1 MSNKN
6 GININRFK
14 KSQWTY
20 ILASVIFIILGLML
34 IFDPINTGRKLVFL
48 FGGALIAYG
57 AFRLVSYFTKNKGE
71 KNVSIDVII
80 GTVLCIGGL
89 AVILLSGKIGDII
102 SVVLGAFLIID
113 GMLKIQTAIN
123 AKRSGIDSWFV
134 VLIASAVCIIIGC
147 VLIFVTF
154 SDSVLWII
162 LGVAFLFDGIQ
173 NLISSIYSHLI
184 VKKNPVSAINLE
196 EHKPDGNITPGDGPK
211 ALHS

>member
-1 MSNKN
+1 MSRKN
-6 GININRFK
+6 NINISRFK

-20 ILASVIFIILGLML
+20 ILASVIFIILGIML
-34 IFDPINTGRKLVFL
+34 IFDPINTGRRLVFL

-57 AFRLVSYFTKNKGE
+57 AFRLVSYFAKTKGE

-89 AVILLSGKIGDII
+89 AVIILSGKIGDILSI
-102 SVVLGAFLIID
+102 ILGAFLIID

-123 AKRSGIDSWFV
+123 AKRSGIDSWFM
-134 VLIASAVCIIIGC
+134 VLIFSLICIAIGC

-154 SDSVLWII
+154 SDSVMWII
-162 LGVAFLFDGIQ
+162 LGVAFLFDGVQ
-173 NLISSIYSHLI
+173 NLVSAIYSHLI
-184 VKKNPVSAINLE
+184 VKRNNSSAINIE
-196 EHKPDGNITPGDGPK
+196 DHKPDGNDPSEEPK